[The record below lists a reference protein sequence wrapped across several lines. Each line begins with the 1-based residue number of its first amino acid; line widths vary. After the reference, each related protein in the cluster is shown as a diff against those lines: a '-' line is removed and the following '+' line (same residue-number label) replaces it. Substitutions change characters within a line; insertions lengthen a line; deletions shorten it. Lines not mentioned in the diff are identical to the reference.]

1 MEINEFIA
9 QHSKWENV
17 SLYVN
22 ISQTVKK
29 YRCIIHLKASFTS
42 HDYPQDYY
50 HPYIPLYFSVCKVF
64 LAKLCVF

>member
-1 MEINEFIA
+1 MEINEFIG

-29 YRCIIHLKASFTS
+29 YKCIIHLKAFFTS

-50 HPYIPLYFSVCKVF
+50 HPYIP
-64 LAKLCVF
+64 